1 MKLVGEHEESA
12 AQPEAT
18 GLSMKRIVI
27 TDYNHNVCSVHLSPN
42 VWPLSVCPCMLCSKT
57 PDTASEAVE
66 KTGDGILIV

>member
-18 GLSMKRIVI
+18 GLSMKIIVI
-27 TDYNHNVCSVHLSPN
+27 TDYNYNVCSVHLSPN
-42 VWPLSVCPCMLCSKT
+42 VLPLSVCPCMLCSKT

>member
-1 MKLVGEHEESA
+1 MLFRSHEESA

-18 GLSMKRIVI
+18 GLSMKIIVI
-27 TDYNHNVCSVHLSPN
+27 TDYNYKVCSVHLSPN
-42 VWPLSVCPCMLCSKT
+42 VLPLSVCPCMLCSKT